1 MKNTIA
7 EITTSMDRLKSRL
20 NKRKRE
26 LINWQ
31 TDLKNIPWD
40 SAQRNKKID
49 DIKERLCKEVMS
61 RSSLP
66 PKSPEGKDEEN
77 GESLTEFIAYSEF
90 SS

>member
-1 MKNTIA
+1 MKNTIV

-31 TDLKNIPWD
+31 TDLKKIPWD

-66 PKSPEGKDEEN
+66 LKSPEGKDEEN
-77 GESLTEFIAYSEF
+77 GESLTEFITYSEF

>member
-1 MKNTIA
+1 MFG
-7 EITTSMDRLKSRL
+7 L
-20 NKRKRE
+20 NSTLHTVKER
-26 LINWQ
+26 INK
-31 TDLKNIPWD
+31 LANRSEKIPCD

-77 GESLTEFIAYSEF
+77 GESLTEFITYSEF

>member
-1 MKNTIA
+1 MKNTIV
-7 EITTSMDRLKSRL
+7 EITTSVDRLKSRL

-31 TDLKNIPWD
+31 TDLKKIPWD

-66 PKSPEGKDEEN
+66 LKSPEGKDEEN
-77 GESLTEFIAYSEF
+77 GESLTEFITYSEF

>member
-1 MKNTIA
+1 MKNTIV

-49 DIKERLCKEVMS
+49 DIKERLCKGVTS
-61 RSSLP
+61 RPSLP
-66 PKSPEGKDEEN
+66 PKSPEGKDKES
-77 GESLTEFIAYSEF
+77 GESLAELITCPEFLS
-90 SS
+90 

>member
-1 MKNTIA
+1 MKNTIV

-31 TDLKNIPWD
+31 TDLKKSPLD

-49 DIKERLCKEVMS
+49 DIKREGCKEVTS
-61 RSSLP
+61 RPSLP

-77 GESLTEFIAYSEF
+77 GV
-90 SS
+90 